1 MFQRAQHAAP
11 LRNSVAARHDR
22 LRRVTCCAA
31 RQKIKRALRLLRVNL
46 KDACAGGQALGKQRN
61 EKAAKAP
68 GLKTR
73 SFVRVNRRYER
84 QRRTQTQNARCRAEG
99 PGATFKPNA
108 NPSMNLE
115 REERVPLIR
124 RGLEM
129 RACPHFFYG
138 GKAPQMRFSLEGAA
152 AAGSAVD
159 DS

>member
-46 KDACAGGQALGKQRN
+46 RDACAGGQALGKQRN

-73 SFVRVNRRYER
+73 SFVRVNLDYMDPIPLEAIEEKVSGDAPGLKCQTCSRPFMSTVTTPQSGKRPRSEDPFLR
-84 QRRTQTQNARCRAEG
+84 Q
-99 PGATFKPNA
+99 
-108 NPSMNLE
+108 
-115 REERVPLIR
+115 
-124 RGLEM
+124 
-129 RACPHFFYG
+129 
-138 GKAPQMRFSLEGAA
+138 GK
-152 AAGSAVD
+152 SAVRKAT
-159 DS
+159 SYSNAKRKMPG